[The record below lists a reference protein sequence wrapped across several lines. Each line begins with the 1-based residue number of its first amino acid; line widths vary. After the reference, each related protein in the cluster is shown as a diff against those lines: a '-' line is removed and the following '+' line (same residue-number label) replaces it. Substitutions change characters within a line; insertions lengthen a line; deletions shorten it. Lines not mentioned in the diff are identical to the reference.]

1 MVLGVASRPLRPR
14 LSYEARRRAAR
25 RAGHIRL
32 GVLAGVVVVLI
43 VVVVELSSGSSP
55 AAKPPARTTTT
66 STSGTGP
73 PSGGTAVPAVT
84 AQLASWA
91 LNSALSRCV
100 VLPAASAGS
109 LIVAGGEEGSGAIS
123 QGIFDVST
131 SNGAATQVGDLLG
144 PLEDAAA
151 VVLGGKGYV
160 FGGGDGSAPVA
171 TAQQLA
177 NLGSAQPTTAAAT
190 LLGSLPLARA
200 GDAAAVIGNTVYVI
214 GGDDGTMPVAAVL
227 ATTDGVHFVTVAT
240 LPKAVRDAA
249 VAVAGGRIYVFG
261 GLGASG
267 DPVDTVQL
275 IDPAAHRA
283 TVVGAL
289 PEPLAGAAAV
299 TLGGVVYVAGGE
311 TASHAGAT
319 PSAVGTVWA
328 WLATSS
334 RAVPAGHLAAPV
346 AYAGVTVIGSTVW
359 VIGGESAPSVLVR
372 DVQSFATKPGT
383 TVGGA

>member
-1 MVLGVASRPLRPR
+1 MASRPLRPR
-14 LSYEARRRAAR
+14 QSYEARRRAAR

-43 VVVVELSSGSSP
+43 VVIVELSSGSSP
-55 AAKPPARTTTT
+55 AAKPPGRTTTSTT
-66 STSGTGP
+66 STSGTRP
-73 PSGGTAVPAVT
+73 PSGGTGVPAVT
-84 AQLASWA
+84 TELASWA

-109 LIVAGGEEGSGAIS
+109 LIVAGGEEGSGTVG

-131 SNGAATQVGDLLG
+131 SDGAATQVGDLG
-144 PLEDAAA
+144 SPLEDAAA

-160 FGGGDGSAPVA
+160 FGGSDGSAPVA

-177 NLGSAQPTTAAAT
+177 NLGSTQPTTAVAT
-190 LLGSLPLARA
+190 SLGSLPEARA
-200 GDAAAVIGNTVYVI
+200 GDAATVIGNTVYVI
-214 GGDDGTMPVAAVL
+214 GGDDGTTPVATVL
-227 ATTDGVHFVTVAT
+227 ATTDGVHFATVAT

-311 TASHAGAT
+311 AAAHAGAT

-334 RAVPAGHLAAPV
+334 RAVPAGHLADPV

-359 VIGGESAPSVLVR
+359 LIGGESAPSVLVR

-383 TVGGA
+383 TVGGS